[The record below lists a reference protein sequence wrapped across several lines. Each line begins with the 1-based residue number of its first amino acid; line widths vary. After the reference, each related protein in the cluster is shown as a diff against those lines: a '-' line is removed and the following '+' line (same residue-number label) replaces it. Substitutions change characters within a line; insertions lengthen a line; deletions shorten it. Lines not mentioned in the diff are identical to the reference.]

1 MQRAICRMSQLTH
14 LDLSHASLDG
24 LENPEGCWQ
33 TLRKLS
39 LHKVMATIDW
49 LNAYFA
55 RASDLTSLHLDDCLL
70 SSYEDTLKL
79 PTSLR

>member
-14 LDLSHASLDG
+14 LDLTSASLDG

-39 LHKVMATIDW
+39 LHNVKATIDW

-55 RASDLTSLHLDDCLL
+55 RASDLTSLHLDDCRLPRN
-70 SSYEDTLKL
+70 EDILKL